1 MSETKEYYSCLLLE
15 QDIDHE
21 DLITII
27 EIARIALEQ
36 DSFSFNRIDI
46 GHELDLSDEELE
58 RIYELIEIEEE
69 EETNKGETGQELK
82 QLRTMAKA
90 YQVTDREMIRK
101 LIREEY
107 HRNGE
112 AYEEHLSGRIE
123 QQERNG
129 KGK

>member
-1 MSETKEYYSCLLLE
+1 MALMSETKEYYSCLLLE

-69 EETNKGETGQELK
+69 EETNKGETGQELE

-90 YQVTDREMIRK
+90 YQVADREMIRK

-112 AYEEHLSGRIE
+112 AYKEHLSGRIE
-123 QQERNG
+123 QQEDR
-129 KGK
+129 

>member
-112 AYEEHLSGRIE
+112 AYKEHLSGRIE

>member
-1 MSETKEYYSCLLLE
+1 MSEIKEYYSCLLLE

-112 AYEEHLSGRIE
+112 AYKEHLSGRIE

>member
-69 EETNKGETGQELK
+69 EETNKGETGQELE

-112 AYEEHLSGRIE
+112 TYKEHLSGRIE

>member
-1 MSETKEYYSCLLLE
+1 VSETKEYYSCLLLE

-69 EETNKGETGQELK
+69 EETNKGET
-82 QLRTMAKA
+82 
-90 YQVTDREMIRK
+90 
-101 LIREEY
+101 
-107 HRNGE
+107 
-112 AYEEHLSGRIE
+112 
-123 QQERNG
+123 
-129 KGK
+129 

>member
-1 MSETKEYYSCLLLE
+1 ML
-15 QDIDHE
+15 QM
-21 DLITII
+21 
-27 EIARIALEQ
+27 
-36 DSFSFNRIDI
+36 
-46 GHELDLSDEELE
+46 
-58 RIYELIEIEEE
+58 
-69 EETNKGETGQELK
+69 NKPVQTGQELE

-112 AYEEHLSGRIE
+112 AYKEHLSGRIE